1 METTTHKGHPP
12 YGEDMTPVERNTY
25 EFLDK
30 LGINYETLC
39 HNPAFTM
46 EECAE
51 VEQRLGAIVP
61 KNLFLCNRQ
70 QTQFYLLMLP
80 GDKVFKTKF
89 LSAELGCARLSFADE
104 HHMVDMLG
112 IHPGAVSPMGL
123 MNDKEGKVLL
133 VIDRDLLQHELF
145 GCHPC
150 VNTAT
155 VKLRMNDLLQR
166 VVPESGHEFRIVNLK
181 QESPASV

>member
-1 METTTHKGHPP
+1 MRRPSTTKGMSEAEVAV
-12 YGEDMTPVERNTY
+12 YD
-25 EFLDK
+25 FLDT
-30 LGINYETLC
+30 LGIEYEILC
-39 HNPAFTM
+39 HEAAFTM

-51 VEQRLGAIVP
+51 VERTLGAPIC

-89 LSAELGCARLSFADE
+89 LSAQLGCARLSFAGEE
-104 HHMVDMLG
+104 HMIELLH

-123 MNDKEGKVLL
+123 MNDTEKQVLL
-133 VIDRDLLQHELF
+133 VIDKDLLDSEYF

-155 VKLRMNDLLQR
+155 LKLRIKDLIDKFLPKVEHEYRIVGLQR
-166 VVPESGHEFRIVNLK
+166 TIFT
-181 QESPASV
+181 